1 MRPVNIRIAR
11 QKVNFAL
18 HANFYRQNPT
28 KIQVFFTTY
37 EEIKMSIF
45 KNFCVKGLL
54 SAVLTIGA
62 AAQAQDI
69 RIGGIFPLSGPQ
81 ASLGDVLMSG
91 ANLAVEH
98 VNADRMLSGK
108 LSIAFEDSQATPQ
121 RGVIAMNK
129 LVNVD
134 KVPFVLSSYSGVA
147 KAIGPISQ
155 RTKTVTVNG
164 GGTSPDLAELG
175 PYFWNVI
182 PLVNFDVKAIV
193 PYLVKE
199 RGLKRFTLVYIDDLM
214 GQSIRKELEATLPSA
229 GGQLVGALSVP
240 VALQQFSGIAAL
252 VRESKPDVVF
262 SASYGAQ
269 QVSMLKQLRDNGV
282 TQQLASYAAFS
293 NPEILAL
300 PEAKGAL
307 YTTPNFDWNSTDPT
321 TKRFVD
327 DYKAKTGKLPSVYV
341 ATYYNAVRLFA
352 LLAANLQKK
361 GKSIT
366 GENLLAERLVI
377 KTFDFVGGKV
387 AFEADGTVVA
397 PMQVNEID
405 AKGAAKVVAVIP
417 AVR

>member
-1 MRPVNIRIAR
+1 
-11 QKVNFAL
+11 
-18 HANFYRQNPT
+18 
-28 KIQVFFTTY
+28 
-37 EEIKMSIF
+37 MSIF
-45 KNFCVKGLL
+45 QNFCIKGLL

-62 AAQAQDI
+62 AAHAQDI
-69 RIGGIFPLSGPQ
+69 RIGAIFALSGTQ
-81 ASLGDVLMSG
+81 SALGDLMTAG

-108 LSIAFEDSQATPQ
+108 LSIVYEDSQATPQ

-134 KVPFVLSSYSGVA
+134 KVPYVLTAYTGVS
-147 KAIGPISQ
+147 KAISPISQ

-164 GGTSPDLAELG
+164 GGTGTDLAELG

-182 PLVNFDVKAIV
+182 PLVNYDVKALV

-199 RGLKRFTLVYIDDLM
+199 RGLKRFTLVYLDDLM
-214 GQSIRKELEATLPSA
+214 GQSIRKEMEATLPGA
-229 GGQLVGALSVP
+229 GGQLVAALSVP
-240 VALQQFSGIAAL
+240 VASQQFSGVAAL
-252 VRESKPDVVF
+252 VRESKPDVVYI
-262 SASYGAQ
+262 ASYGAQ
-269 QVSMLKQLRDNGV
+269 QVSMIKQLRDNGV
-282 TQQLASYAAFS
+282 TQPVTSYGAFS

-307 YTTPNFDWNSTDPT
+307 FTTQNIDWNSTDPT

-327 DYKAKTGKLPSVYV
+327 DYKAKTGKLPSVYI
-341 ATYYNAVRLFA
+341 ANYYNAVRLFA

-366 GENLLAERLVI
+366 GENLLTERLAT
-377 KTFDFVGGKV
+377 KTLDFVGGKV
-387 AFEADGTVVA
+387 AFEANGTVVA

-405 AKGAAKVVAVIP
+405 ANGAAKVVAVIP
-417 AVR
+417 AMR